1 MATTL
6 ADWELC
12 VERGPGWLIV
22 KPIPQGTN
30 HSQPYDLAQAIWALL
45 EQHFT
50 YRLLVEMHDVPLLS
64 SHLIGQL
71 ILLHKRIHQHGGVLR
86 LCGLSPSSEE
96 ALQICQLATRLPN
109 YGTREEAVLGHRPK
123 QPR

>member
-1 MATTL
+1 MAVTP

-12 VERGPGWLIV
+12 IERGPDWLIV
-22 KPIPQGTN
+22 KPIPRDAE
-30 HSQPYDLAQAIWALL
+30 HSHPYDLAQPIWTLL
-45 EQHFT
+45 ERHFT
-50 YRLLVEMHDVPLLS
+50 YRLVVEMDEVPLLS

-86 LCGLSPSSEE
+86 LCGLSPSSEQ
-96 ALQICQLATRLPN
+96 ALQICQLGTRLPN
-109 YGTREEAVLGHRPK
+109 YGTREQAVWGHRPK